1 MEGIVLRQCLAAQLM
16 VACCVAYVDSRPHGP
31 RSQPPG
37 QEDRDTVC

>member
-16 VACCVAYVDSRPHGP
+16 VACCVAYVDSRP
-31 RSQPPG
+31 PG